1 MSLPGVPGRVTSLS
15 LRVVG
20 CERRQLRPCLQPSG
34 AGATD
39 EVKEVTEEVPEVR
52 VPPSCVWVWSG
63 DMSVEVEDGED
74 QSRTQLGEG
83 EREGGGNEKG
93 GKGTEWK
100 RGRKCVWVYGRR
112 RKT

>member
-1 MSLPGVPGRVTSLS
+1 MSLPGVPGRVTSIS

-39 EVKEVTEEVPEVR
+39 EAKEVTEEVPEVR

-83 EREGGGNEKG
+83 EGG

-100 RGRKCVWVYGRR
+100 RGRKCVCVYGRR